1 MGVNRHI
8 LFGNFSPTVG
18 GSFVE
23 ISRIIQ
29 IKAFRL
35 YKKTTDKECGKH
47 RRRKYSEWR
56 LKGHKIIV
64 LLAARL
70 WILLTL
76 RPCIFCF
83 LNHIAT

>member
-1 MGVNRHI
+1 MLLARLSQRPLPHTSPCMWGVELGVNRHI

-35 YKKTTDKECGKH
+35 YKKTTNKECGKH
-47 RRRKYSEWR
+47 RRRKYRE
-56 LKGHKIIV
+56 
-64 LLAARL
+64 
-70 WILLTL
+70 
-76 RPCIFCF
+76 
-83 LNHIAT
+83 